1 MPKKRR
7 IIWYHPD
14 LKEQAKDLRNNCTK
28 AEYILW
34 RRLKGNQLKG
44 YDFHRQKPLLHYI
57 VDFYCHELNLAIEL
71 DGKIHN
77 NEDNKIRDVIR
88 QEALEDHGVS
98 FLRFTNEEVL
108 NNLNQV
114 VRKIIDW
121 IEKFEAT
128 H

>member
-1 MPKKRR
+1 MPKRRR

-14 LKEQAKDLRNNCTK
+14 LKEQARELRNSCTE
-28 AEYILW
+28 AECILW

-44 YDFHRQKPLLHYI
+44 YDFHRQKPLHYYI

-88 QEALEDHGVS
+88 QETLEDYGVS
-98 FLRFTNEEVL
+98 FLRFTNEEVQDNIGL
-108 NNLNQV
+108 V
-114 VRKIIDW
+114 IRKIINW
-121 IEKFEAT
+121 IEKFET
-128 H
+128 LQ